1 MPGSVFLTLRLNRE
15 GRSEPVGRRSCGAQV
30 ERERVRALG
39 EFDDDGVVQTL
50 LPIELSE
57 LHAQAP
63 GLNADGGIALGIE
76 SGGAAE
82 DFGRDLVF
90 LQREARMIQGM
101 LGEVA
106 EQLAQGF
113 RGVQAMTINK
123 FIYLLEALLPTDR
136 ERVRHSHITGK

>member
-1 MPGSVFLTLRLNRE
+1 M
-15 GRSEPVGRRSCGAQV
+15 

-39 EFDDDGVVQTL
+39 KLDDDGIVRTFLRIVLGQ
-50 LPIELSE
+50 
-57 LHAQAP
+57 LHPQAP
-63 GLNADGGIALGIE
+63 GLNADCGITLGIE
-76 SGGAAE
+76 SRGAAE

-90 LQREARMIQGM
+90 LERDARMIQGM
-101 LGEVA
+101 FGEVA

-113 RGVQAMTINK
+113 GGVQAMTINK